1 MSVISVKGF
10 FGVTSDLVNLSPSA
24 TGTRHDA
31 LVFLGSAVNM
41 NVESTT
47 ANSTTIQVSGKQFAA
62 GDLKV
67 ISTAVVEE
75 VVVLGRLLGRL
86 LGLCLGLGLGHA
98 HTIAYR

>member
-1 MSVISVKGF
+1 M
-10 FGVTSDLVNLSPSA
+10 DLAPSA

-31 LVFLGSAVNM
+31 LVFLGSAVDVNI
-41 NVESTT
+41 ESTT
-47 ANSTTIQVSGKQFAA
+47 ANSTTIQVSGKQFAS

-67 ISTAVVEE
+67 VSTTVVEE